1 MIITPIAKIGKYK
14 NDLFWIS
21 SEKEGKYLIHTGIP
35 EKAKKYNMEGNDY
48 DGFDLRVSK
57 EEVELLYDFQHYRRK
72 LFSIDLEY
80 RNILKNLSN
89 KKMPVDERLML
100 DFKKNGIILSTDS
113 RILRD
118 NNDAWSIMDKTEQY
132 LIKDIGSEINV
143 HNGGII

>member
-1 MIITPIAKIGKYK
+1 
-14 NDLFWIS
+14 
-21 SEKEGKYLIHTGIP
+21 
-35 EKAKKYNMEGNDY
+35 
-48 DGFDLRVSK
+48 
-57 EEVELLYDFQHYRRK
+57 
-72 LFSIDLEY
+72 
-80 RNILKNLSN
+80 
-89 KKMPVDERLML
+89 ML